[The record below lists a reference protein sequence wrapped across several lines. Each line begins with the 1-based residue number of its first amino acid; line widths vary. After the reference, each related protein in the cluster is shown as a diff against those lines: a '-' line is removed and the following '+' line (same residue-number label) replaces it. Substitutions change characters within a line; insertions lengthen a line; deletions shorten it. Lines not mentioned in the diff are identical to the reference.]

1 MQIKRKHR
9 ASAEV
14 PTHSLNDIMFFLLL
28 FFLIMAVFS
37 NPNVLKLLT
46 AKSGIVDKNK
56 DKTEKKTY
64 DLQVTV
70 DKEFYYNGTKMSDEE
85 LLKTLTAEAQADSLM
100 LVAID
105 IHQDVDIQKLVD
117 VVSVC
122 KKSNAKYYLK
132 DPRAN

>member
-1 MQIKRKHR
+1 MKIKRKHR

-46 AKSGIVDKNK
+46 AKSAHDKVKNN
-56 DKTEKKTY
+56 TEKKTY

-70 DKEFYYNGTKMSDEE
+70 DKEIFYNGTKMTDEE
-85 LLKTLTAEAQADSLM
+85 LLNILTAEAKTDTLM

-105 IHQDVDIQKLVD
+105 ISQEVDIQKLVD

>member
-9 ASAEV
+9 KSAEV

-46 AKSGIVDKNK
+46 AKSSQKIKPI
-56 DKTEKKTY
+56 TENKTY
-64 DLQVTV
+64 DLQISV
-70 DKEFYYNGTKMSDEE
+70 DNEWFYNGNKISEEE
-85 LLKTLTAEAQADSLM
+85 LLKVLSLEAKQDSLM
-100 LVAID
+100 LIAID
-105 IHQDVDIQKLVD
+105 INPDVDIQELVD

-132 DPRAN
+132 DPRSK

>member
-9 ASAEV
+9 LSAEV

-37 NPNVLKLLT
+37 NPNVIKLLT
-46 AKSGIVDKNK
+46 AKSSPKPPISVENK
-56 DKTEKKTY
+56 KH

-70 DKEFYYNGTKMSDEE
+70 EKELFYNGTKMSNEE
-85 LLKTLTAEAQADSLM
+85 LLNQLTAEAKTDTTM

-105 IHQDVDIQKLVD
+105 VSPDADIQSLVD
-117 VVSVC
+117 VVSIC

-132 DPRAN
+132 DPRSN

>member
-9 ASAEV
+9 ISAEV

-37 NPNVLKLLT
+37 NPNVIKLLT
-46 AKSGIVDKNK
+46 AKSSPKPPISVENK
-56 DKTEKKTY
+56 KH

-70 DKEFYYNGTKMSDEE
+70 EKELFYNGTKMSNEE
-85 LLKTLTAEAQADSLM
+85 LLNQLTAEAKTDTTM

-105 IHQDVDIQKLVD
+105 VSPDADIQSLVD
-117 VVSVC
+117 VVSIC

-132 DPRAN
+132 DPRSN